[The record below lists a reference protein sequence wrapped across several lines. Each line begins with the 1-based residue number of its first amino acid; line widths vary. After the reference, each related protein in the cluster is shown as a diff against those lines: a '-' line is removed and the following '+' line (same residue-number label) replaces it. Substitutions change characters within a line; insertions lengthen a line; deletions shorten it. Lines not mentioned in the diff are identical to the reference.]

1 MCWKLNPHPWV
12 QFHGKRTKTQCNC
25 ERSILARNVLDTVR
39 YCDSKPENWNLSM
52 QEEDLSQEALV
63 GLSAFGHV
71 GMLWVPGFKALM
83 MLVGVASSHRPCV
96 QNDEHI
102 FLNGSV
108 TIYRTCTMIEIKTHP
123 YQKVGTQFFAASM

>member
-1 MCWKLNPHPWV
+1 MWTGECVVKLNPHPWV

-96 QNDEHI
+96 QNDEQL
-102 FLNGSV
+102 FFNGSV
-108 TIYRTCTMIEIKTHP
+108 TLQNVHND
-123 YQKVGTQFFAASM
+123 